1 MTEYQKETAFLRYVM
16 AFDDTAERR
25 ELEERVAQVQRD
37 ERCAQRAAS
46 LMALVSA
53 LFAAALSYAV
63 ILHENFP
70 YARSELVFNLL
81 CGFGSASLISV
92 VVLVGLSLTYHT
104 KLNRLRA
111 ECRFLV
117 TKLLEFHLGT
127 PHRSRLRDHP
137 VGAGNG
143 EVTRGAV
150 EGNGALHRLDSG
162 LEALMRVDNKISPET
177 NSRP

>member
-70 YARSELVFNLL
+70 YVRSQFVFNLL
-81 CGFGSASLISV
+81 CALGLASLISLM
-92 VVLVGLSLTYHT
+92 VLMGLSMNYRR

-111 ECRFLV
+111 ECRCLV
-117 TKLLEFHLGT
+117 TKLLDFHLGK
-127 PHRSRLRDHP
+127 PHLSRLRGHP
-137 VGAGNG
+137 VGTGNG
-143 EVTRGAV
+143 EIARDAA
-150 EGNGALHRLDSG
+150 EGNGRFTAWTQGWRYVRG
-162 LEALMRVDNKISPET
+162 ENKTSPET

>member
-1 MTEYQKETAFLRYVM
+1 M

-37 ERCAQRAAS
+37 ERCVQRAAS
-46 LMALVSA
+46 LMALVSV

-70 YARSELVFNLL
+70 YAKSQLVFNLMCAL
-81 CGFGSASLISV
+81 GLASLISLM
-92 VVLVGLSLTYHT
+92 VLMGLSLSYRG

-111 ECRFLV
+111 ECRCLV
-117 TKLLEFHLGT
+117 TKLLDFHLGK
-127 PHRSRLRDHP
+127 PHLSRLRGHP
-137 VGAGNG
+137 VRTGNG
-143 EVTRGAV
+143 EIARDAV
-150 EGNGALHRLDSG
+150 EGNGRFTAWTQGWRYV
-162 LEALMRVDNKISPET
+162 RVDNKIFPEA